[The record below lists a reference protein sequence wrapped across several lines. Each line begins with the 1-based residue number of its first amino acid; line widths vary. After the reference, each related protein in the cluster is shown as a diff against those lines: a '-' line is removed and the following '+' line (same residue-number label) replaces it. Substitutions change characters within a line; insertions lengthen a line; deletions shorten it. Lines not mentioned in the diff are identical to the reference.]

1 MNVILFNPNKM
12 KKFVGQFNLV
22 FLTLGIFISL
32 FSPKIALAYPVFA
45 QQAYES
51 PREATGRIVCA
62 NCHLAQK
69 PVEIEVPQAVLPD
82 TVFEAIVNIPYDTS
96 VKQVTASGAPG
107 PLNVGAVL
115 VLPEGFK
122 LAPKERLSAEIKEK
136 TKGVFIQPYSKTKP
150 NILVVGPI
158 LGDKNREII
167 FPILSPDP
175 AQNKEVH
182 YLNYPVYV
190 GGNRGRGQVYPSGEK
205 SNNTIFTSPVAGQIT
220 SIEAGEKG
228 KTNVGVK
235 LASNDITTVAIPAGL
250 KVSVKVNEIIKVDQP
265 LTYDP
270 NVGGFGQTE
279 TEIILQNPNRV
290 KGMIVF
296 FFSVTVTQ
304 ILLVLKKKQFEKVQ
318 AAEMNF

>member
-1 MNVILFNPNKM
+1 MTGII
-12 KKFVGQFNLV
+12 KKFRSIFLV
-22 FLTLGIFISL
+22 LGILLTLAL
-32 FSPKIALAYPVFA
+32 PKVSYAYPVFA

-69 PVEIEVPQAVLPD
+69 PTEIEVPQAVLPD
-82 TVFEAIVNIPYDTS
+82 SVFEAVVNIPYDLS
-96 VKQVTASGAPG
+96 SKQITAGGTKG

-115 VLPEGFK
+115 VMPEGFQ
-122 LAPKERLSAEIKEK
+122 LAPKDRISSEIKQK
-136 TKGVFIQPYSKTKP
+136 TKGVFVQPYSKTKP

-158 LGDKNREII
+158 SGDKHQEIV

-175 AQNKEVH
+175 ATNKDVH
-182 YLNYPVYV
+182 FLNYPVYV

-205 SNNTIFTSPVAGQIT
+205 SNNNTITSTTAGQIT
-220 SIEAGEKG
+220 SIEALDKG
-228 KTNVGVK
+228 KTNIVIQ
-235 LASNDITTVAIPAGL
+235 STTGNEVTQTIPAGL
-250 KVSVKVNEIIKVDQP
+250 NVSVKVKDIIKVDQP

-270 NVGGFGQTE
+270 NVGGFGQSE
-279 TEIILQNPNRV
+279 TEIVLQNPNRV

-296 FFSVTVTQ
+296 FFTVTLTQ

>member
-1 MNVILFNPNKM
+1 M
-12 KKFVGQFNLV
+12 KKFVGQFNVV
-22 FLTLGIFISL
+22 FITLGILISL
-32 FSPKIALAYPVFA
+32 FSPKISLAYPVFA

-82 TVFEAIVNIPYDTS
+82 TVFEAVVNIPYDTS

-122 LAPKERLSAEIKEK
+122 LAPKERLSADIKEK

-175 AQNKEVH
+175 SQNKEVH

-205 SNNTIFTSPVAGQIT
+205 SNNTIFTSPIAGQIT
-220 SIEAGEKG
+220 AIEAGEKG
-228 KTNVGVK
+228 KTNVSVK
-235 LASNDITTVAIPAGL
+235 LPSNDITTVAVPAGL
-250 KVSVKVNEIIKVDQP
+250 KVSVKTNDVIKVDQP